1 MGTWEGERQ
10 LGMLEALQRLLT
22 LKAVGI
28 QQLLALLVTLDPT
41 FGAAHPLTG
50 YPPQQPLAL
59 VAIRGRGGGPHLEVV
74 RRGAGYGIDE
84 GLQSLLID
92 VIPLQEGCGI

>member
-1 MGTWEGERQ
+1 M
-10 LGMLEALQRLLT
+10 A
-22 LKAVGI
+22 
-28 QQLLALLVTLDPT
+28 LDPT
-41 FGAAHPLTG
+41 FGAAHPLAG

-59 VAIRGRGGGPHLEVV
+59 VAVGGRGGSPHLEVV

-92 VIPLQEGCGI
+92 MILLQKGQKSCSGRPEPCLVC